1 VHNKCHESVS
11 DRYLKKQFDD
21 TDKESSLPITQTHR
35 NRASGARKCQ
45 LWTKGNRNVHE
56 LWKLTGIPKSTLY
69 RYVQQLAETGSLA
82 RKPGQGRPKR
92 LAMAQKGATS
102 AEIAA
107 KLNEAHPDLNIAP
120 RTVRENLFNL
130 GYRVCVPLPVPLLSV
145 AQKVRCVEWEKEH
158 LRHSWNKTVFSDKT
172 TIQLFRNTILA
183 RYQLGEE
190 RPSVE
195 LSSIHS
201 KFMSGGILCSRHNWL
216 SHVH

>member
-1 VHNKCHESVS
+1 MASQLIEIERRALVS
-11 DRYLKKQFDD
+11 
-21 TDKESSLPITQTHR
+21 
-35 NRASGARKCQ
+35 Q

-82 RKPGQGRPKR
+82 RKPGQGRPKTLTPTKQRHLGR
-92 LAMAQKGATS
+92 LATAQKGATS

-145 AQKVRCVEWEKEH
+145 AQKARRVEWAWEH
-158 LRHSWNKTVFSDKT
+158 VEQNGFLR
-172 TIQLFRNTILA
+172 
-183 RYQLGEE
+183 
-190 RPSVE
+190 
-195 LSSIHS
+195 
-201 KFMSGGILCSRHNWL
+201 
-216 SHVH
+216 